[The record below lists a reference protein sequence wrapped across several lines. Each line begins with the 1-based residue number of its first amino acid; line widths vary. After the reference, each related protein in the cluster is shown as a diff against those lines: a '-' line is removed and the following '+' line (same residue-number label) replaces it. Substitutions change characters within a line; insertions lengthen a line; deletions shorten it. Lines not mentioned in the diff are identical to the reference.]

1 MSESFIILL
10 ALGVSIALAALTV
23 GLRTSADDALYLL
36 RSPGLLV
43 RSFLVMNVLMPLLA
57 LWAAIAFGLDPAV
70 KVVLIVLSMS
80 PLPPFSTVDGTSND
94 DGSYA
99 AGLLGA
105 SSLLASFVVPAS
117 VLILGRVF
125 GVAFGLSTSVITRLV
140 IG

>member
-36 RSPGLLV
+36 RDPGLV
-43 RSFLVMNVLMPLLA
+43 ARSFLVMNVLMPLFA

-70 KVVLIVLSMS
+70 KVVLIVLTMS
-80 PLPPFSTVDGTSND
+80 PLPPFSIVDTVTPNNN

-99 AGLLGA
+99 AGQ
-105 SSLLASFVVPAS
+105 
-117 VLILGRVF
+117 IGR
-125 GVAFGLSTSVITRLV
+125 
-140 IG
+140 